1 MCAIAVK
8 SKPDTLMLID
18 GRGEMRFALED
29 LNTEI
34 SHIYQQDPV
43 KLMFPKVASGEV
55 PQGIVVITSG
65 GLVGGDRIALDF
77 SVGERASAMIMAQA
91 AEKIYRSPGADCLIN
106 VKLTA
111 EMESWAEYLPQ
122 ETILFDGARLNRTT
136 RIEAAAGARVLA
148 GEILVFGRHGSGET
162 FSNGFLRDAW
172 EVRRNKKLAWADTIL
187 LENNIPQVLDHPAC
201 FAGAAAAATAI
212 YVCDNAGMYLD
223 LSRTILEN
231 CKGTNLA
238 AVSMVNGVLV
248 ARFIGKDTLEL
259 RNAFANFW
267 RNFRYQVARL
277 PNNLPRLWHI

>member
-172 EVRRNKKLAWADTIL
+172 EVRRNKKLAWAETIL
-187 LENNIPQVLDHPAC
+187 LETNIPHVLYHPAC

-212 YVCDNAGMYLD
+212 FVCDDADMYLD
-223 LSRTILEN
+223 LSRKILEN
-231 CKGTNLA
+231 HKGTNFT
-238 AVSMVNGVLV
+238 AVSVVNGVMV
-248 ARFIGKDTLEL
+248 VRFIGKDTLEL
-259 RNAFANFW
+259 RNAFGNFW
-267 RNFRYQVARL
+267 QTFRNQVAGL
-277 PNNLPRLWHI
+277 PNSLPRLWHI